1 MLRVIESKNK
11 PISEHATLAEQLEQV
26 IKKNNVLPTF
36 GIVRY

>member
-26 IKKNNVLPTF
+26 IQKQSIDYLWHC
-36 GIVRY
+36 